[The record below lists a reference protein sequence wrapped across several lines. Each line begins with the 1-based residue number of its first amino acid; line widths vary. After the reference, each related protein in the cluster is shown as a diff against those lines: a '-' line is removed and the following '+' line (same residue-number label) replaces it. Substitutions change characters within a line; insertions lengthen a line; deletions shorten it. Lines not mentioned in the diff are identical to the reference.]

1 MSGYRSAAYARSF
14 AHVAGGGEPR
24 ELPRSG
30 GWILVRDIPGTR
42 WRDAMGC
49 YPLFSCRDG
58 SSLAADLKEIGCDLV
73 ALSLV
78 TDPFCDFGSLDDL
91 RQAFPDLVRPFKEHF
106 VVDLAVPESERVSDH
121 HRRNARRAA
130 RLLTVERAANT
141 HALLDEWHEMYGHL
155 IERHG
160 IRGIAAFSRESFA
173 AQLQVPGMV
182 AFRAREGGTPV
193 GILLWYTHGDAAL
206 YHLGAYSPAGYALRA
221 SFALFQKAL
230 EHFAAEGL
238 RWAGLGSGA
247 GTRGQGSDGLRRFK
261 EGWSTGTRTAYL
273 CGRIF
278 DPEVY
283 AELAGRAA
291 PTSSFPGYFP
301 AYRQGEMG

>member
-1 MSGYRSAAYARSF
+1 
-14 AHVAGGGEPR
+14 
-24 ELPRSG
+24 
-30 GWILVRDIPGTR
+30 
-42 WRDAMGC
+42 MGC

-58 SSLAADLKEIGCDLV
+58 SALAADLEAPEIGRDLV

-78 TDPFCDFGSLDDL
+78 TDPFCDFGGNGGLDGL
-91 RQAFPDLVRPFKEHF
+91 RRAFPDLARPFKEHF
-106 VVDLAVPESERVSDH
+106 VVDLTVPESERVSDH

-130 RLLTVERAANT
+130 QHLTVERAANT
-141 HALLDEWHEMYGHL
+141 QALLEEWHAMYGHL

-173 AQLQVPGMV
+173 AQLQAPGLV
-182 AFRAREGGTPV
+182 AFRAREGETPV
-193 GILLWYTHGDAAL
+193 GITLWYTQGDAAL

-230 EHFAAEGL
+230 EHFAQAGL

-247 GTRGQGSDGLRRFK
+247 GARGQGSDGLRRFK

-278 DPEVY
+278 NREVY
-283 AELAGRAA
+283 AELASRAA
-291 PTSSFPGYFP
+291 PTSYFP

>member
-1 MSGYRSAAYARSF
+1 MSGYRSAAYARAF
-14 AHVAGGGEPR
+14 AHVAGMGEAR

-30 GWILVRDIPGTR
+30 GWILVRDIPGTDR
-42 WRDAMGC
+42 RDAMGC

-58 SSLAADLKEIGCDLV
+58 SALAADLKDPDTIGRDLV

-78 TDPFCDFGSLDDL
+78 TDPFCDFGGPDGL
-91 RQAFPDLVRPFKEHF
+91 RRAFPDLVRPFKEHF
-106 VVDLAVPESERVSDH
+106 VVDLAVPESERVSEH

-130 RLLTVERAANT
+130 QLLTVELAANT
-141 HALLDEWHEMYGHL
+141 HTLLDEWHELYGHL

-173 AQLQVPGMV
+173 AQLQVPGLV
-182 AFRAREGGTPV
+182 AFRALEGGKPV
-193 GILLWYTHGDAAL
+193 GITLWYIQGDAAL

-230 EHFAAEGL
+230 EHFAQVGL

-247 GTRGQGSDGLRRFK
+247 GTEGQGSDGLRRFK

-278 DPEVY
+278 DPEAY

-291 PTSSFPGYFP
+291 PTRYFP